1 VTNLCLERI
10 GLACRRL
17 SLPDNLFHLLP
28 EETGPSCRYL
38 PSRVLTWWRYDAH
51 CLRQAQGVS
60 TPSGPLHNHRTA
72 GLPQFNYPLVG
83 FDRLQ
88 GLIIRELRVR
98 NPKISPASLPFQ
110 RYHPPARQTESH
122 FRRSPLTGF
131 RNLTAGTF
139 AFWGLTGL
147 FHPASTRR
155 VQAFRA

>member
-1 VTNLCLERI
+1 MTNLCLERI

-17 SLPDNLFHLLP
+17 NLPDNSFHLLP
-28 EETGPSCRYL
+28 EETEPSCRYL
-38 PSRVLTWWRYDAH
+38 PSRVLTQSRYDAH
-51 CLRQAQGVS
+51 CLRQAQGVW
-60 TPSGPLHNHRTA
+60 TPSGPLHDHQTA
-72 GLPQFNYPLVG
+72 GLPQFNYPLLG

-110 RYHPPARQTESH
+110 RSNSPARQTEYH

-139 AFWGLTGL
+139 AFRERAGL